1 MLGDNFPSPAEG
13 MMANG
18 VCIVFETFTRHGH
31 AVPRPV
37 PQVLVL
43 ADGVEAGDLVPLQ
56 PLLHLL
62 LLLGR
67 VAELIRTLLDN
78 VPEHQEGNVFGNKAP
93 ELCQSRP

>member
-1 MLGDNFPSPAEG
+1 MLGDNFPRPAEG

-18 VCIVFETFTRHGH
+18 VCIVFEASTRHGH

-37 PQVLVL
+37 PQVPVL
-43 ADGVEAGDLVPLQ
+43 ADGVEAGDLVLLQ

-62 LLLGR
+62 LLPGR
-67 VAELIRTLLDN
+67 VAELLRTLLDN